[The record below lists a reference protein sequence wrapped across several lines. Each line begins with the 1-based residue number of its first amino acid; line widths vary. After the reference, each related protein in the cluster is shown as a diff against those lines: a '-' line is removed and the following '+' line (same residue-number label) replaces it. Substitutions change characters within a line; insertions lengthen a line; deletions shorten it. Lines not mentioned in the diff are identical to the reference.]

1 MKNPN
6 DRIDS
11 DGLVNY
17 LESKKLTKTLPK
29 ISRFQK
35 LPSCEALY
43 RHFNSVEKI
52 LLFFSFQ
59 VLLCFKIGAKHRKLN

>member
-1 MKNPN
+1 MVIVPAFFQKKK
-6 DRIDS
+6 D
-11 DGLVNY
+11 V
-17 LESKKLTKTLPK
+17 KKLTKTLPK

-52 LLFFSFQ
+52 LLFFGFQ
-59 VLLCFKIGAKHRKLN
+59 VLLCFKIGVKHRKLNYV